1 MDIKSGSFS
10 GSGDYFD
17 IPAAEQE
24 VTVDSND
31 QPNTSTIGASLVQNI
46 STVRNDAILQPVGQQ
61 VFRLPNTP
69 QRSRVIMLQRTNQGQ
84 IVGAPQPQ
92 SQQTGQEIRG
102 IRYVTLPGAG
112 GKQIKAAVIPK
123 HMLQRGLR
131 FVTSSGQQTLTPGG
145 TVVVNNQPGTPGTP
159 RILTLRPATQI
170 GGQTGPG
177 VTFLS
182 PAGGGQIR
190 PRTIIV
196 SNACGQA
203 RVTQGFSLNQQL
215 SQQEEMENSYIHQ
228 GPEGYVQQGY
238 LDLSATA
245 AAAHPGHFGRQA
257 SPGGHEGEGEEDHVN
272 TGLKTNGL
280 RRYARCVCNKV
291 KEKGVTSYGEV
302 ADELVHEY
310 AAEHPMIPSEQL
322 HYIQKNIR
330 RRVYDALNVL
340 MALNVLQK
348 EKKEIRW
355 MGLPVNMIEEC
366 RRLED
371 EREKRQ
377 NSLRNK
383 TAEIQELI
391 LQLIAFKNLISRNR
405 LTENMRREQQQH
417 QTGTGNQKSSNN
429 LDENVAAL
437 IPQRLDRIPLPFL
450 VVSTNRKAAIDCNI
464 SKAKLEYF
472 FNFDQPFEVRDEV
485 DTLKRMGLTLRLG
498 SPQCTQEEY
507 NQCLELIPPSLRFY
521 VEGKS
526 FQINIKPVAFSP
538 FSLQENPKR
547 CLPIFNSLS
556 KLYSSSY
563 FIAPFLAIYERRQAI
578 VPDFDA
584 LHQQRRLF
592 VEARLAEVS
601 GTGGEEDPNS
611 NSHGAGSGGDHRR
624 YGDDEF
630 FGGESEGQ
638 PTSEQIHLTRGGGTD
653 ITPGDT
659 QHYARA
665 AASRGFVVPGGPGG
679 LLRHSANSIHRQAV
693 KMTVES
699 ALAESAAAENASA
712 AAAISAAGDG
722 RLFEVGEDES
732 DVDMVEEDEEIDNE
746 SINDDVD
753 MVEVER
759 HVKAQVMI
767 EYRKIYYFRKHSEIL
782 EGPSEKSGMK
792 ESRIPCKYGTE
803 CYRINP
809 DHFRRYSH
817 PSISQNCNSGSLGSN
832 SVVDC
837 ESDYGFYLHRVSG
850 LKYGSIPTITLSEI
864 LNEKNGE
871 LQESAQFNYMF
882 EVDWMIQQ
890 YPPKYRSLPLLI
902 VHGYGDRQS
911 RELGQKA
918 FKMCNLTVVEAPIP
932 FAYGT
937 HHTKMMLLKYD
948 DGMRVVIHT
957 ANQIQSDW
965 HLRTQGQVIWLSPK
979 LTPGNKDS
987 KTNFRADL
995 IQYLEAYDSRQ
1006 LDHWLDIIKNHD
1018 FSSIKVWLIASVP
1031 GRHKGN
1037 RMNLFG
1043 HLKLASIY
1051 PSVKTVRE
1059 SLEGYGAGEC
1069 LPYCSNIATRQ
1080 PWLRYFLHDWV
1091 GCNPGVSRAIP
1102 HIKSYCRCSPD
1113 GKSVAWFL
1121 LSSANLSK
1129 AAWGCYQVN
1138 KSQLMIRS
1146 YELGVL
1152 FTPET
1157 NENTVGQRF

>member
-1 MDIKSGSFS
+1 MDIKSDSFA

-31 QPNTSTIGASLVQNI
+31 QPNTSSTVGASLVQNI
-46 STVRNDAILQPVGQQ
+46 PTVRNDTILQPVSQQ
-61 VFRLPNTP
+61 VFRLPSTP
-69 QRSRVIMLQRTNQGQ
+69 QNRPRVIMLQRTNQGQ
-84 IVGAPQPQ
+84 IVGA
-92 SQQTGQEIRG
+92 QQTQSHQSGQEIRG

-131 FVTSSGQQTLTPGG
+131 FVTGSGQQTITSGG
-145 TVVVNNQPGTPGTP
+145 TVVVNNQSGTSGTP

-170 GGQTGPG
+170 GGQAGPG

-196 SNACGQA
+196 SNAGGQA
-203 RVTQGFSLNQQL
+203 RVTQGFALNQQL
-215 SQQEEMENSYIHQ
+215 SQQEEMENSYMHQ
-228 GPEGYVQQGY
+228 GPDSYVQQGY

-245 AAAHPGHFGRQA
+245 AGAHPGHFGRQT
-257 SPGGHEGEGEEDHVN
+257 SPSGHEGEGEEDHVN

-291 KEKGVTSYGEV
+291 KEKGITSYGEV

-405 LTENMRREQQQH
+405 LTENIRREH
-417 QTGTGNQKSSNN
+417 QEHQAAAGNQKPSNN
-429 LDENVAAL
+429 VDENVAAL
-437 IPQRLDRIPLPFL
+437 IPQRLDRISLPFL
-450 VVSTNRKAAIDCNI
+450 VVSTNKKAAIDCNI
-464 SKAKLEYF
+464 SKDKLEYF

-521 VEGKS
+521 VE
-526 FQINIKPVAFSP
+526 
-538 FSLQENPKR
+538 
-547 CLPIFNSLS
+547 
-556 KLYSSSY
+556 
-563 FIAPFLAIYERRQAI
+563 AIYERRQAI

-601 GTGGEEDPNS
+601 GTGGGGDPNS
-611 NSHGAGSGGDHRR
+611 NSHGAGSGGRF
-624 YGDDEF
+624 GDDEF

-638 PTSEQIHLTRGGGTD
+638 SASEQIHLTRGGGTD

-732 DVDMVEEDEEIDNE
+732 DVDMVEEEEEEEMDNE

-753 MVEVER
+753 MVEVEG
-759 HVKAQVMI
+759 HVKA
-767 EYRKIYYFRKHSEIL
+767 R
-782 EGPSEKSGMK
+782 
-792 ESRIPCKYGTE
+792 
-803 CYRINP
+803 
-809 DHFRRYSH
+809 H
-817 PSISQNCNSGSLGSN
+817 PS
-832 SVVDC
+832 
-837 ESDYGFYLHRVSG
+837 
-850 LKYGSIPTITLSEI
+850 
-864 LNEKNGE
+864 
-871 LQESAQFNYMF
+871 
-882 EVDWMIQQ
+882 
-890 YPPKYRSLPLLI
+890 
-902 VHGYGDRQS
+902 
-911 RELGQKA
+911 
-918 FKMCNLTVVEAPIP
+918 
-932 FAYGT
+932 
-937 HHTKMMLLKYD
+937 
-948 DGMRVVIHT
+948 
-957 ANQIQSDW
+957 
-965 HLRTQGQVIWLSPK
+965 
-979 LTPGNKDS
+979 DS
-987 KTNFRADL
+987 
-995 IQYLEAYDSRQ
+995 
-1006 LDHWLDIIKNHD
+1006 
-1018 FSSIKVWLIASVP
+1018 
-1031 GRHKGN
+1031 
-1037 RMNLFG
+1037 
-1043 HLKLASIY
+1043 
-1051 PSVKTVRE
+1051 
-1059 SLEGYGAGEC
+1059 
-1069 LPYCSNIATRQ
+1069 
-1080 PWLRYFLHDWV
+1080 
-1091 GCNPGVSRAIP
+1091 
-1102 HIKSYCRCSPD
+1102 
-1113 GKSVAWFL
+1113 
-1121 LSSANLSK
+1121 
-1129 AAWGCYQVN
+1129 
-1138 KSQLMIRS
+1138 
-1146 YELGVL
+1146 
-1152 FTPET
+1152 
-1157 NENTVGQRF
+1157 